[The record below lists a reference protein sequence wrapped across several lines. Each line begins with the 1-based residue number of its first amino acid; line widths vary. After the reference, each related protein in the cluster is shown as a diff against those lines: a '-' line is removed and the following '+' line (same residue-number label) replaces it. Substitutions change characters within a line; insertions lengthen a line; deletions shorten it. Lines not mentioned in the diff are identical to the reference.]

1 MPRPK
6 PLVPDLTQRAAQAPV
21 PLDWI
26 AGAFSFVWVVGVGVY
41 VWSGL
46 SPSGV
51 IGMLMTTLV
60 VALPLALCWYAVAG
74 LKSIAAL
81 RAEAAQLRASMD
93 QLRTSYAS
101 NKQQALAANALRPT
115 AGDEP
120 SVAFS
125 SRRDA
130 SLTQPS
136 ADRRSAMAAP
146 ARPLTTEEQPGL
158 ALGTPLDDS
167 VPLEVAD
174 FLRAIHFP
182 ESPEDAAGFRALRLA
197 LADRVT
203 AKLIRA
209 AQDVLTLLA
218 QEGIFMDDLDPDRPR
233 PELWR
238 KFAAGERGR
247 AIAGLGG
254 VRDRSCLALTAARM
268 REDAVFRDAAH
279 HFLRSFDKAVAA
291 IEPRASD
298 SDLSILS
305 DTRTARAFMLFGR
318 VTGTFD

>member
-1 MPRPK
+1 MPRPR
-6 PLVPDLTQRAAQAPV
+6 PLVPDLSRPGDTPV

-46 SPSGV
+46 SPSGF

-60 VALPLALCWYAVAG
+60 VVLPLALCWYAVAG
-74 LKSIAAL
+74 LKAIQAL
-81 RAEAAQLRASMD
+81 RAEAADLQAEMD
-93 QLRTSYAS
+93 QMRTAPPARP
-101 NKQQALAANALRPT
+101 QTPAARP
-115 AGDEP
+115 AESAP
-120 SVAFS
+120 AFA
-125 SRRDA
+125 SRRDGT
-130 SLTQPS
+130 LTQPS
-136 ADRRSAMAAP
+136 ADRRVAMAPPRP
-146 ARPLTTEEQPGL
+146 AASEEQPGL
-158 ALGTPLDDS
+158 ALGTPLEEDA
-167 VPLEVAD
+167 PLEVAD

-182 ESPEDAAGFRALRLA
+182 EGPEDTEGFRALRLA
-197 LADRVT
+197 LADRVS

-218 QEGIFMDDLDPDRPR
+218 AEGIFMDDLNPDRPR

-238 KFAAGERGR
+238 KFVAGERGR

-254 VRDRSCLALTAARM
+254 VRDRSCLALTAQKM

-298 SDLSILS
+298 SDLSTLS